1 MALSPQ
7 KPLVAKSITQS
18 MREVIDDL
26 QFAIKSSHRTIED
39 CREAIAAANEFSR
52 NTCRTSQGRLG
63 DSGFKVANPQTDGRT
78 PHQNARC

>member
-39 CREAIAAANEFSR
+39 CREAIAAANEILAQHVPDKPGPLR
-52 NTCRTSQGRLG
+52 R
-63 DSGFKVANPQTDGRT
+63 
-78 PHQNARC
+78 